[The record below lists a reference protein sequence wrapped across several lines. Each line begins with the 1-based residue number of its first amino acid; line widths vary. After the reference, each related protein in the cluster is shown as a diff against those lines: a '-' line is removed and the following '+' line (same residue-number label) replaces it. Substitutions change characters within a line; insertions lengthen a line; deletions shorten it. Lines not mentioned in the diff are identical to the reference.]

1 MKGSKEYERAELE
14 RGKMSRLNCSLE
26 SEHSIVGTNC
36 PKSYS
41 PEQKNRIDLESS
53 QFLNRELF
61 IGGSMNK
68 KMFFFCWFIISLLG
82 TGPVQAARVCSTNT
96 SHLEFCQKMN
106 HLGTSINA
114 LESQSALMR
123 FNPSY
128 LSGMAMSVRETTEQ
142 LAPLLPQNISTHKD
156 AFFSLHQ
163 MATQLDHESRSFNPE
178 MFVTVNKISQT
189 CQSCHSISHQN
200 PAQGQ
205 IHWNQM
211 FGSNWS
217 KITAECS
224 LDGKNPYM
232 CKSMNAVAI
241 NFNHIV
247 TASVA
252 KIQNYT
258 VTLTNAREILRILK
272 DLRSKRFD
280 HMGPQ
285 VSQTAETEAQV
296 IINLA
301 TQRNPLVFERAR
313 NLNQT
318 CMQCHNQV
326 AASVPRNVSQFR

>member
-1 MKGSKEYERAELE
+1 MNL
-14 RGKMSRLNCSLE
+14 LN
-26 SEHSIVGTNC
+26 
-36 PKSYS
+36 K
-41 PEQKNRIDLESS
+41 
-53 QFLNRELF
+53 ELF
-61 IGGSMNK
+61 TGGFMNQK
-68 KMFFFCWFIISLLG
+68 SFFVCWALISFLG
-82 TGPVQAARVCSTNT
+82 AVQVQAARVCSTNT
-96 SHLEFCQKMN
+96 SHVEFCQKMN

-128 LSGMAMSVRETTEQ
+128 LLGMAFSVRETTEQ

-156 AFFSLHQ
+156 AFFRLHQ
-163 MATQLDHESRSFNPE
+163 MATQLDQESRSSNPE
-178 MFVTVNKISQT
+178 MYVTVNKISQT
-189 CQSCHSISHQN
+189 CQSCHSVSHQN

-205 IHWNQM
+205 MHWNQM

-217 KITAECS
+217 KIIAECS

-232 CKSMNAVAI
+232 CKSMNAIAI

-272 DLRSKRFD
+272 DLRLKRFD
-280 HMGPQ
+280 HMGAN
-285 VSQTAETEAQV
+285 VSQKAEQEAQAV
-296 IINLA
+296 IDLA

-326 AASVPRNVSQFR
+326 AAFVPRSVSQFR